1 MDREVTREPLGR
13 RARKKQ
19 RTRETILREGLELFL
34 AQGFKE
40 TSIAQIA
47 DAADIATS
55 TFFLYFPSKEDLLFA
70 GHNQSA
76 QTIVIE
82 LAQRPASASTLDVL
96 RELTARG
103 IEPDRW
109 GSELWDLRAAVIQA
123 DPALAGQERAR
134 WADVVRPALIESYAA
149 DIGELPPGVR
159 ARLLAAMTIGPL
171 LDVGR
176 VDAELEHPPT
186 NDSRLDAKHQ
196 FLQALFEVLGTAHAR
211 FAASAFADENTLTSP
226 PGHAPGTS

>member
-1 MDREVTREPLGR
+1 VKSMDREVTREPLGR

-19 RTRETILREGLELFL
+19 RTHETILREGLELFL

-40 TSIAQIA
+40 TSVAQIA
-47 DAADIATS
+47 EAADIAAS

-70 GHNQSA
+70 GHSEGA
-76 QTIVIE
+76 QTIVTE

-96 RELTARG
+96 REHTGRAT
-103 IEPDRW
+103 EPDRW
-109 GSELWDLRAAVIQA
+109 GSALWDLRAAVIQS

-149 DIGELPPGVR
+149 DVGELPPGVR

-176 VDAELEHPPT
+176 VDAELRHPPA
-186 NDSRLDAKHQ
+186 NDSRMDAKHQ
-196 FLQALFEVLGTAHAR
+196 FLHELFEILEAAVER
-211 FAASAFADENTLTSP
+211 FAA
-226 PGHAPGTS
+226 GG